1 MSCDMVA
8 KSRDVVALFS
18 DAVTMLSGTMSRDG
32 LVSVVMSCDVAVI
45 SCDGLVS
52 VVISCDVVVISCD
65 VLLMSYDVTEMPCD
79 TVVKSCD
86 VVLMSCDIEAA
97 LDTMDV

>member
-1 MSCDMVA
+1 M

-18 DAVTMLSGTMSRDG
+18 DVLTMLSGTMSR
-32 LVSVVMSCDVAVI
+32 VVMSCDVAVI

-65 VLLMSYDVTEMPCD
+65 LA
-79 TVVKSCD
+79 
-86 VVLMSCDIEAA
+86 AA
-97 LDTMDV
+97 LDTIDVQSSVLLCVVSPGVSVVTAVVT